1 MLEIS
6 TEGLTKDEK
15 LAFVAEAD
23 KSVLHWAKAFMPEA
37 FYAEFS
43 PEIHGRMAL
52 HLDRPLDPEA
62 TVLGR
67 CSYYLSA
74 REVGKSA
81 LLTTA
86 HLTREAAMQRMNY
99 GVLASHIDDQAEEHL
114 ATVAYQFENNARF
127 DDIFGDIRG
136 KTWNAGE
143 IHFKHGAKIKAT
155 GFRGKSRGARN
166 KDMTRPDVAIG
177 DDMETKESVHS
188 ETLTAQLIKWWFA
201 DIAGSLDTRRGRGH
215 WTGTWLADTCALVQL
230 AELYPEQ
237 SLIMPLF
244 DSNMKSYFPQQHS
257 DRQIQEYYE
266 TYRKAG
272 QEAAFWAEYGCKSL
286 GAQTKMFKPEQMGA
300 WVAGPDGRPLAQ
312 LAAHAIIV
320 DPANT
325 DKKTSDY
332 SPVMVVGLFMDGK
345 LVCLDYSHKQI
356 VTDAMYED
364 VAQFVRKWGVHYVY
378 VETYGLGEYVLR
390 PLRDYLRNAGLYC
403 VVAATPRKKSSKLEH
418 IRGLV
423 PYAIRGA
430 LLLPPGKGGPI
441 ARELCGISTQ
451 ELRVKNDD
459 LADTLAYAPV
469 VFETMGFKLAPTE
482 TLAAQE
488 ARKAERILRRRVV

>member
-1 MLEIS
+1 MLELN
-6 TEGLTKDEK
+6 TAGLTKEEK

-23 KSVLHWAKAFMPEA
+23 KSILHWAKAFAPKA
-37 FYAEFS
+37 FHNEFS

-74 REVGKSA
+74 RDVGKSA
-81 LLTTA
+81 LLDTMDFV
-86 HLTREAAMQRMNY
+86 REACMQRMNY
-99 GVLASHIDDQAEEHL
+99 GILASHVDDQASEHL
-114 ATVAYQFENNARF
+114 ATVKWQFENNQRIH
-127 DDIFGDIRG
+127 DIFGDIRG
-136 KTWNAGE
+136 KTWNEGE

-166 KDMTRPDVAIG
+166 VDMSRPDKVVG
-177 DDMETKESVHS
+177 DDMETKESVQS
-188 ETLTAQLIKWWFA
+188 EAMTSQLIKWWFA

-215 WTGTWLADTCALVQL
+215 WIGTWMSDTCALVQL
-230 AELYPEQ
+230 ADLYPEQ

-244 DSNMKSYFPQQHS
+244 DSEMRSYFPQQYS
-257 DRQIQEYYE
+257 DAQIQELYKKY
-266 TYRKAG
+266 KLAG
-272 QEAAFWAEYGCKSL
+272 EEATFWAEYGCKSL

-300 WVAGPDGRPLAQ
+300 WVPGPDGRPLGE
-312 LAAHAIIV
+312 LAATAIIV

-325 DKKTSDY
+325 DKSTSDY
-332 SPVMVVGLFMDGK
+332 SPVMVCGLFMDGK
-345 LVCLDYSHKQI
+345 LGCLDYTHKQI
-356 VTDAMYED
+356 VTDEMYED
-364 VAQFVRKWGVHYVY
+364 VAQMVVKWNVYHVY

-403 VVAATPRKKSSKLEH
+403 EVSATPRKKSSKLEH

-430 LLLPPGKGGPI
+430 LLLPPGTGGPI
-441 ARELCGISTQ
+441 ARELCGISTK

-459 LADTLAYAPV
+459 LADVLAYAPV
-469 VFETMGFKLAPTE
+469 VFESMGFKLAPTE
-482 TLAAQE
+482 SFAAQE
-488 ARKAERILRRRVV
+488 ARRMSKVLKRRVV